1 MSGQNV
7 SLFIGICFPFIKLGH
22 GSALYLKNRRKEI
35 KSQYNWSGNRKRG
48 EKMERVHFDENEN
61 RRDCIG
67 GKIKKEDHEMDKIRN
82 NCHQSIIISLVA
94 IVISVAVLVTNVIF
108 G

>member
-1 MSGQNV
+1 
-7 SLFIGICFPFIKLGH
+7 
-22 GSALYLKNRRKEI
+22 
-35 KSQYNWSGNRKRG
+35 
-48 EKMERVHFDENEN
+48 MERVHFDENEY

-67 GKIKKEDHEMDKIRN
+67 GKIKKKDHEMDKIRS
-82 NCHQSIIISLVA
+82 NCRQSIIISLVA